1 MKKIILFTLISLFSC
16 TTLFAEKKNTPKKP
30 TEDDFRREATVISER
45 LKLSEDSAKAFE
57 TVYVDYKKDVFA
69 TMDAC
74 SKPSD
79 KKGNL
84 TEEQIDEQNKARLA
98 HSRKMLDIR
107 EEYYTKFKSVLKPS
121 QIDRMYK
128 IEKRIIE
135 RKRTEISSRKSKHDK
150 DGKKGWD
157 TRRKGKKGGHGSART
172 ECQEE

>member
-1 MKKIILFTLISLFSC
+1 M
-16 TTLFAEKKNTPKKP
+16 
-30 TEDDFRREATVISER
+30 
-45 LKLSEDSAKAFE
+45 E
-57 TVYVDYKKDVFA
+57 T
-69 TMDAC
+69 C

-107 EEYYTKFKSVLKPS
+107 EDYYTKFKSVLKPS
-121 QIDRMYK
+121 QINRMYK
-128 IEKRIIE
+128 IEKRIVE

-150 DGKKGWD
+150 DGKKGSD

-172 ECQEE
+172 ERQEE